1 MREKIKKR
9 MITAIM
15 MVLLA
20 VLFVQ
25 PAEAKAVNAKKYS
38 LTDVRKARKL
48 RGEWIRKPSGVQFRT
63 IRGNK
68 VKNLWIQTGG
78 SIYYMDSKG
87 YRAKGW
93 VNYRDDRYYMDSSGK
108 LHTGWLTLKDNVYYF
123 RKDGTMAKGLRRI
136 QGKKYYFS
144 AATGIRKTGWVKIG
158 KYQYFFHWK
167 TGAMQTSRWV
177 RKGRGYCYVGA
188 NGRKQTSRW
197 LTLDGKRYY
206 VDENGMRV
214 TGKVYLGNKGY
225 YFRKNGVYDASV
237 KVKPEVDAS
246 KPMVALTFD
255 DGPSPHTA
263 RLLNC
268 LEKYGAKATFFMV
281 GYSVPNYK
289 GTVKRMAKLGCELGS
304 HSYDHPA
311 FSKLSYSG
319 IRSQV
324 TRTNQVIHEAA
335 GAYPTVF
342 RLPYGDGAS
351 NASVLS
357 ALGLPS
363 ICWSLDTRDWA
374 NTGNPQHT
382 VNEVLNNV
390 KDGDIVLMHD
400 LHSSTV
406 TAAETIIPALKK
418 RGFQMVT
425 VSQLAKYRG
434 KTTLKSG
441 KSYYNFRK

>member
-1 MREKIKKR
+1 MWKK
-9 MITAIM
+9 TQKL
-15 MVLLA
+15 LLA
-20 VLFVQ
+20 VIILVLLTGISVQ
-25 PAEAKAVNAKKYS
+25 TTEAKTVNAKEYS
-38 LTDVRKARKL
+38 LTDVRKARKV
-48 RGEWIRKPSGVQFRT
+48 RGKWIKKRNGFQFRKEN
-63 IRGNK
+63 GNK
-68 VKNLWIQTGG
+68 VKNLWIQTDG
-78 SIYYMDSKG
+78 SIYYVDSKG
-87 YRAKGW
+87 YRVKGW
-93 VNYRDDRYYMDSSGK
+93 IDYRDHRYYMDKSGK
-108 LHTGWLTLKDNVYYF
+108 LHTGWLTLGNRIYYF
-123 RKDGTMAKGLRRI
+123 HKNGTMAKGLCRI
-136 QGKKYYFS
+136 QGEKYYFS
-144 AATGIRKTGWVKIG
+144 TVTGVRKTGWVKIG
-158 KYQYFFHWK
+158 KYQYFFHRK
-167 TGAMQTSRWV
+167 TGAMRTSSWV
-177 RKGRGYCYVGA
+177 RKGSKYCYVGA

-197 LTLDGKRYY
+197 LTLDGKKYY
-206 VDENGMRV
+206 LDENGIRV
-214 TGKVYLGNKGY
+214 TGKFYLGNKGY

-237 KVKPEVDAS
+237 KVKPEVDSS

-255 DGPSPHTA
+255 DGPSPHTF

-268 LEKYGAKATFFMV
+268 LEKNGAKATFFMV

-319 IRSQV
+319 MRSQV
-324 TRTNQVIHEAA
+324 TRTNQVIYEAA
-335 GAYPTVF
+335 GVYPTVF

-351 NASVLS
+351 NATVLS
-357 ALGLPS
+357 SLGLPS
-363 ICWSLDTRDWA
+363 IYWSLDTRDWA

-382 VNEVLNNV
+382 ISEVLNNV

-441 KSYYNFRK
+441 RTYYDFK